1 MVNTTIRNSH
11 LRQNSKTMADK
22 HLSPI
27 FNKQLR
33 YLFEEES
40 SKRYKKREYIYSPKE
55 LANQIFYIEK
65 GAVRVFEYVGEVKR
79 TRFVLYPKD
88 IFGTE
93 GFFGQQ
99 QYELYAEV
107 LSDTLEVK
115 ALDNS
120 SLQQKLMTDNEFC
133 LEFIRY
139 LEHQRKFWFNRF
151 VAKSSHQSEALVIL
165 YLEGL
170 AKKIGQ
176 QIGVEILISIIPKH
190 QDIADILGISR
201 QTVSSTLYRLKE
213 ENKIYY
219 DRKRLII
226 RDLNGKIS

>member
-1 MVNTTIRNSH
+1 MV
-11 LRQNSKTMADK
+11 DK

-33 YLFEEES
+33 YLFEEKS
-40 SKRYKKREYIYSPKE
+40 SKRYTKREYIYSPKDI
-55 LANQIFYIEK
+55 ANQIFYIKK

-79 TRFVLYPKD
+79 TRFILYPED

-107 LSDTLEVK
+107 LSDTLEIKV
-115 ALDNS
+115 LDNS
-120 SLQQKLMTDNEFC
+120 SLQKKLMADNEYC

-139 LEHQRKFWFNRF
+139 LEYQRKFWFNRF
-151 VAKSSHQSEALVIL
+151 VAKSSQQSEALVIL

-170 AKKIGQ
+170 AEKVGQ
-176 QIGVEILISIIPKH
+176 QIGVEVLISIIPKH

-201 QTVSSTLYRLKE
+201 QTVSSTLFKLKE
-213 ENKIYY
+213 KNQIYY

-226 RDLNGKIS
+226 RDLNGKIAYEK